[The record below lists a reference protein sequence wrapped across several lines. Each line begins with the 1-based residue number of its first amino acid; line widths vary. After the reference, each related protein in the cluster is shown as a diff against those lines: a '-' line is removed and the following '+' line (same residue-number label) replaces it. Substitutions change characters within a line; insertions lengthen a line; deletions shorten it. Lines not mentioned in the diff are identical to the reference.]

1 MGDDDISS
9 IRLKIRTKKRLDGE
23 RHGRESDDDL
33 INRLLNEL
41 QEYRRRCG

>member
-9 IRLKIRTKKRLDGE
+9 IRLRIKTKKRLEDE

-33 INRLLNEL
+33 TNRLLNEL